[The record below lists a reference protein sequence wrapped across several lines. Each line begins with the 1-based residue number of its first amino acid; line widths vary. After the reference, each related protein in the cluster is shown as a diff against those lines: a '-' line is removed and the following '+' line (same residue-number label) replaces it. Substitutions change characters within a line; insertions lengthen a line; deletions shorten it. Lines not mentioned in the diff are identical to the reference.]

1 MFDELVMLAQ
11 TTSVDKLV
19 QTKNLGEFLSALGYL
34 LTNTINSDIQRMCL
48 KFLQVYFRALTKT
61 SAGGGP
67 NGGAKSKY
75 AQAADVKINE
85 SLLEY
90 LIECSV
96 SGKIQLK
103 QVAIDLIYTYMKF
116 TDDLNACFVKFIK
129 HGIETRDLDASR
141 HFIES
146 TLHILVTEE
155 FAQRDFALLVRA
167 LVKQAQTNPRC
178 EPGAYRCLAKIESVV
193 RRERFN
199 VYVSKLP
206 PALRNA
212 YLEKRG
218 G

>member
-1 MFDELVMLAQ
+1 MLAQ

-19 QTKNLGEFLSALGYL
+19 QTKNLSEFLSALGYL

-61 SAGGGP
+61 SAAGAPNGGGTVA
-67 NGGAKSKY
+67 GAKSKY

-96 SGKIQLK
+96 SAKIQLK

-116 TDDLNACFVKFIK
+116 TDDLNACFAKFIK
-129 HGIETRDLDASR
+129 HGIETRNLDVSR

-199 VYVSKLP
+199 AYVSKLP